1 MLVNKYSLEE
11 NIVGYKFF
19 KFLAKCAL
27 HISFWLL
34 TISAKCAGLKAKYKI
49 DELEDCKGFDVHFRW
64 FNE

>member
-1 MLVNKYSLEE
+1 MM
-11 NIVGYKFF
+11 YKFF
-19 KFLAKCAL
+19 KFLAKCTL